1 MFLSRLE
8 MADVT
13 KVHLSLLGNQ
23 TQMSASIQNENV
35 LHNFSQMCHA
45 LFTKHFQLSG
55 LHHSV

>member
-1 MFLSRLE
+1 MFLSHLE
-8 MADVT
+8 MADVA

-35 LHNFSQMCHA
+35 LHNSSQMCHA

-55 LHHSV
+55 HHHSV